1 MTGVEIIL
9 ILVGLVLMI
18 GSFFVTEKLSGAD
31 LNRIA
36 ELSQAEMQHILD
48 RELSQA
54 EGRIDEQIDAAIEN
68 SIEKVAVALD
78 KETNGKMLAIG
89 EYSDT
94 ILDKMNQTHNE
105 IMFLYSMLNDK
116 HQALTE
122 LAGSLG
128 KLAADIRKE
137 MEELQ
142 ESRREPEPIAVA
154 AAPVEPE
161 TPVEEAEP
169 EVQEEPYNH
178 NERIL
183 ELCRQ
188 GMSDKEIARE
198 LGLGLG
204 EVRLVIGL
212 FKGVDKS
219 EA

>member
-36 ELSQAEMQHILD
+36 ELSQAEMRHILD
-48 RELSQA
+48 KELSQA

-122 LAGSLG
+122 LAGNLG
-128 KLAADIRKE
+128 KLAAEIRKE
-137 MEELQ
+137 MEEIQ
-142 ESRREPEPIAVA
+142 ESRKEPEPIAVVA
-154 AAPVEPE
+154 EPE
-161 TPVEEAEP
+161 PPVEEEQP

>member
-36 ELSQAEMQHILD
+36 ELSQAEMRHILD
-48 RELSQA
+48 KELSQA

-122 LAGSLG
+122 LAGNLG

-137 MEELQ
+137 MEEIQ
-142 ESRREPEPIAVA
+142 ESRKEPEPIAVVA
-154 AAPVEPE
+154 EPE
-161 TPVEEAEP
+161 PPVEEEQP
-169 EVQEEPYNH
+169 EVQEESYNH

>member
-9 ILVGLVLMI
+9 ILVGLVLMV

-48 RELSQA
+48 KELSQA

-122 LAGSLG
+122 LAGNLG

-137 MEELQ
+137 MEEIQ
-142 ESRREPEPIAVA
+142 ESRKEPEPIAEV
-154 AAPVEPE
+154 VEPE
-161 TPVEEAEP
+161 PLVQEAQP
-169 EVQEEPYNH
+169 EMQEEEPYNH

-188 GMSDKEIARE
+188 GKSDKEIARE

>member
-36 ELSQAEMQHILD
+36 ELSQTEMQHILD
-48 RELSQA
+48 KELSQA

-122 LAGSLG
+122 LAGNLG

-137 MEELQ
+137 MEEIQ
-142 ESRREPEPIAVA
+142 ESRKEPEPIAVVA
-154 AAPVEPE
+154 EPE
-161 TPVEEAEP
+161 PPVEEEQP